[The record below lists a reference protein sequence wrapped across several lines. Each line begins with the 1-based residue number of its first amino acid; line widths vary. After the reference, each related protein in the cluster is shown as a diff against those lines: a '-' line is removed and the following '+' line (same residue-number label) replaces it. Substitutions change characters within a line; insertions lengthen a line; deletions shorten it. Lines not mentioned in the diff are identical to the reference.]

1 MKKKSQKF
9 QITLLN
15 SMVNI
20 LHERKNEKKSR
31 KILKITQIM
40 TLLNFAMKSKLKIK
54 KWND

>member
-31 KILKITQIM
+31 KILKIT
-40 TLLNFAMKSKLKIK
+40 
-54 KWND
+54 